1 MTAAAPAPTAADT
14 FAMTSDSAW
23 LFSAE
28 EIANSPSR
36 ADGVE
41 AISEARTI
49 ARIADILREASR
61 LLRLPML
68 TTAVAIK
75 YWQRFYMIESLKKHA
90 PYDVAG
96 ACLFLACKVQETHKR
111 LREVIYAIIKV
122 KTKGSADFPDG
133 EDVRESHPNYFA
145 EKEKLLIKERV
156 LLRVLHFDLTVDHAY
171 KHVWAMTK
179 TFIPAP
185 HLQSKVTQVAWNFIN
200 DSLRT
205 YMHVQYCEREIA
217 AAVFQLSAGFC
228 RVPLPD
234 GKSRDASGRRLIAW
248 FELFPVNLERVHMIG
263 DRIMDEYDPSM
274 SRPVSAPDESGR
286 GLEGGGG
293 GGGTWRGPEHHTYRT

>member
-1 MTAAAPAPTAADT
+1 MQLVSPSSYHHGGSGHHHGPPSSSAAPAGEPPPVTAAAPAPTAADT
-14 FAMTSDSAW
+14 FAMSSDSAW

-41 AISEARTI
+41 AISEARTV

-122 KTKGSADFPDG
+122 KTKGSA
-133 EDVRESHPNYFA
+133 VRCFLPPSVSP
-145 EKEKLLIKERV
+145 LG
-156 LLRVLHFDLTVDHAY
+156 
-171 KHVWAMTK
+171 
-179 TFIPAP
+179 
-185 HLQSKVTQVAWNFIN
+185 QVAV
-200 DSLRT
+200 SCG
-205 YMHVQYCEREIA
+205 CE
-217 AAVFQLSAGFC
+217 
-228 RVPLPD
+228 
-234 GKSRDASGRRLIAW
+234 GRA
-248 FELFPVNLERVHMIG
+248 
-263 DRIMDEYDPSM
+263 
-274 SRPVSAPDESGR
+274 
-286 GLEGGGG
+286 
-293 GGGTWRGPEHHTYRT
+293 

>member
-1 MTAAAPAPTAADT
+1 MQHDSHMVVGPRRVEYAHVRHGVQLRAPPSCSAAERRVPYLSCRGTALPLAMQLVSPPSYNHSGSGHHHVPPPLSAASAGAPPPVTAAAPAPTAADT

-23 LFSAE
+23 LFSAK

-41 AISEARTI
+41 AISEARTV

-122 KTKGSADFPDG
+122 KTKGSAVRCFFHLLLSPVG
-133 EDVRESHPNYFA
+133 LLNHRADVIS
-145 EKEKLLIKERV
+145 V
-156 LLRVLHFDLTVDHAY
+156 L
-171 KHVWAMTK
+171 
-179 TFIPAP
+179 
-185 HLQSKVTQVAWNFIN
+185 VTR
-200 DSLRT
+200 S
-205 YMHVQYCEREIA
+205 
-217 AAVFQLSAGFC
+217 
-228 RVPLPD
+228 
-234 GKSRDASGRRLIAW
+234 
-248 FELFPVNLERVHMIG
+248 
-263 DRIMDEYDPSM
+263 
-274 SRPVSAPDESGR
+274 
-286 GLEGGGG
+286 
-293 GGGTWRGPEHHTYRT
+293 

>member
-1 MTAAAPAPTAADT
+1 
-14 FAMTSDSAW
+14 MTSDSAW

-96 ACLFLACKVQETHKR
+96 
-111 LREVIYAIIKV
+111 
-122 KTKGSADFPDG
+122 
-133 EDVRESHPNYFA
+133 
-145 EKEKLLIKERV
+145 
-156 LLRVLHFDLTVDHAY
+156 
-171 KHVWAMTK
+171 
-179 TFIPAP
+179 
-185 HLQSKVTQVAWNFIN
+185 
-200 DSLRT
+200 
-205 YMHVQYCEREIA
+205 
-217 AAVFQLSAGFC
+217 
-228 RVPLPD
+228 
-234 GKSRDASGRRLIAW
+234 
-248 FELFPVNLERVHMIG
+248 
-263 DRIMDEYDPSM
+263 
-274 SRPVSAPDESGR
+274 
-286 GLEGGGG
+286 
-293 GGGTWRGPEHHTYRT
+293 